1 MTATKDVSKRIRE
14 LRAIRDMTQEEL
26 AKKLG
31 YSSRGSIS
39 RIESDER
46 SIPMKMIPKIAD
58 ALDVSEEY
66 LMFGVIEDDLT
77 IEDLDLIKAYH
88 RAPPH
93 IRKLISQMLDVE
105 S

>member
-66 LMFGVIEDDLT
+66 LMFGNIEDGMT
-77 IEDLDLIKAYH
+77 VEDMDIIKSYH

-93 IRKLISQMLDVE
+93 LQKLVREILNVQN
-105 S
+105 